1 MVKTLRQGFERG
13 AATSLLK
20 YKNSLSTK
28 YACDIEVSFVEHK
41 PNLFGLYTAS
51 CCLEHD
57 LFGTAFLSI
66 IPVTEIPVSVF
77 WMASSQLIYLSVVR
91 A

>member
-28 YACDIEVSFVEHK
+28 YDCDIKVSFVEHK
-41 PNLFGLYTAS
+41 PNLFGL
-51 CCLEHD
+51 
-57 LFGTAFLSI
+57 
-66 IPVTEIPVSVF
+66 
-77 WMASSQLIYLSVVR
+77 
-91 A
+91 